1 MVTRASR
8 RAGLGSRRGVGGGLV
23 AALSVAVVV
32 AVVFLAE
39 ARAVAVEDDT
49 KDETPQLWEPDQAVA
64 FLLGAPGSAHD
75 AGNEAER
82 AWDGAGNEAERAW
95 DGALGGGITRA
106 LFGTYRVVLSSQ
118 DLPVCGFTPSCSR
131 FSQRAIDRCGLI
143 QGALLSLDRLLR
155 DHPLALPFYP
165 RAADGRH
172 MRDDP
177 DRYCLTAPE

>member
-8 RAGLGSRRGVGGGLV
+8 RAGLGWRRRAGFAFLAAVSV
-23 AALSVAVVV
+23 AAVV
-32 AVVFLAE
+32 AVVFVAE
-39 ARAVAVEDDT
+39 PRAVAAEDEE
-49 KDETPQLWEPDQAVA
+49 KDGTPQLWEPDQAVA
-64 FLLGAPGSAHD
+64 FLLGAPGSVP
-75 AGNEAER
+75 EARGE
-82 AWDGAGNEAERAW
+82 GARPWN
-95 DGALGGGITRA
+95 GALGAGITRA

-131 FSQRAIDRCGLI
+131 FSQRAIDRCGLL

-165 RAADGRH
+165 RAADGH
-172 MRDDP
+172 MKDDP

>member
-1 MVTRASR
+1 MVRGEAPAS
-8 RAGLGSRRGVGGGLV
+8 
-23 AALSVAVVV
+23 LSLPRSPLPPCVAVVC
-32 AVVFLAE
+32 AAPG
-39 ARAVAVEDDT
+39 RAVAAEDET

-75 AGNEAER
+75 AGDE
-82 AWDGAGNEAERAW
+82 GARPW
-95 DGALGGGITRA
+95 DGALGAGITRA

-131 FSQRAIDRCGLI
+131 FSQRAIDRCGLL

-165 RAADGRH
+165 RAADGH
-172 MRDDP
+172 MKDDP

>member
-1 MVTRASR
+1 M
-8 RAGLGSRRGVGGGLV
+8 GLGWRRGAGAGLV
-23 AALSVAVVV
+23 AAVSVAVVV
-32 AVVFLAE
+32 AVVFVAE
-39 ARAVAVEDDT
+39 ARVVAAEDGT

-64 FLLGAPGSAHD
+64 FLLGAPGPARD
-75 AGNEAER
+75 AGDE
-82 AWDGAGNEAERAW
+82 GARAW
-95 DGALGGGITRA
+95 DGALGAGITRA

-131 FSQRAIDRCGLI
+131 FSQRAIDRCGPL

-165 RAADGRH
+165 RAADGH
-172 MRDDP
+172 MKDDP